1 MRNLS
6 DAGARARSSG
16 TLPASGPRRH
26 AGRRGPDFLR
36 GVLPVL
42 AGLFAILAATA
53 GPVAVAVAQAT
64 PEAASTPSPV
74 ATPAAVATPV
84 PQTGAG
90 PKGTLARGFGGTTV
104 TPAEQELADKYA
116 PVAMLKKQL
125 KPCDPSGEQ
134 YLPIAVDV
142 SLNDPE
148 VKLRRD
154 AGKGEAE
161 DPVIMTGPSAQDLV
175 DSDEHYYLD
184 LPGNSLDPGCTYEK
198 WSDERIAEL
207 GLVPS
212 TYARVVR
219 EEGRPGQLALQYFF
233 YWVYNDFLDDHES
246 DWEMVQLT
254 FDADTPEE
262 ALTRDPVTITFA
274 QHERGENA
282 TWDEAKAQFDGT
294 HIVTYP
300 ASGSHADYFSS
311 EVWLGW
317 GEHGAGFGCDRSDP
331 DSVAT
336 PLKAIVVP
344 TEIDPD
350 GPFAWALFQGRWG
363 ERQSW
368 VLDGP
373 KSPNITDRWT
383 RPISWT
389 DDLRAKSLPIP
400 NAKVV
405 GLGPSAFFCTVSGLG
420 GDLLKLFPGHPRPV
434 EAGVIVALL
443 AAFVI
448 SFITWRHL
456 MRAVGLFFRDIPAF
470 AVSCVLLIPV
480 AALAAVVQEALTRWS
495 ISSDLLNE
503 VTRSH
508 GVVGWGIS
516 FVFHVMVQALV
527 APGIII
533 ATRRVLAGQ
542 SKGLLDPLRESVP
555 FMPAIVGAALV
566 NTAILTLIS
575 LTVIGIPVAIYL
587 ATQWLY
593 SPQAIVFDGASWLRA
608 RTVARDTIKGQW
620 LSTLGVAVLVTYA
633 VAVPGPLVGI
643 LLVLAGV
650 SIPVAGI
657 VSSAIFIVF
666 YPITIITAT
675 LYYFDRRAQKGIA
688 PEPAPA
694 STPTTPSPS
703 LTTPMAP
710 AAPSA

>member
-1 MRNLS
+1 MRALL
-6 DAGARARSSG
+6 AGLMVAVTLLAAGSG
-16 TLPASGPRRH
+16 TL
-26 AGRRGPDFLR
+26 
-36 GVLPVL
+36 
-42 AGLFAILAATA
+42 AT
-53 GPVAVAVAQAT
+53 AVAQGT
-64 PEAASTPSPV
+64 PEAGS
-74 ATPAAVATPV
+74 TPV
-84 PQTGAG
+84 PAATPGSGAAPEARTGAG
-90 PKGTLARGFGGTTV
+90 PKGTLARGFGGNGTVV

-154 AGKGEAE
+154 AGKDDAG
-161 DPVIMTGPSAQDLV
+161 DPVIVTGPSAQDLV
-175 DSDEHYYLD
+175 ESDERYYLD
-184 LPGNSLDPGCTYEK
+184 LPGNSLDPGCTYET
-198 WSDERIAEL
+198 WSRARIAEL

-219 EEGRPGQLALQYFF
+219 EEGRPGKLALQYFF

-262 ALTRDPVTITFA
+262 ALTQDPVMITFA

-282 TWDEAKAQFDGT
+282 TWEEARAEFDGT

-331 DSVAT
+331 ESVPT

-344 TEIDPD
+344 TEIDPN

-373 KSPNITDRWT
+373 KSPNVTDRWT

-405 GLGPSAFFCTVSGLG
+405 GLGPSAFFCTVSGVG
-420 GDLLKLFPGHPRPV
+420 GDILKLFPDHPRLV
-434 EAGVIVALL
+434 SAGVIVALL
-443 AAFVI
+443 AAFAI
-448 SFITWRHL
+448 SFLTWRHL
-456 MRAVGLFFRDIPAF
+456 VRATRLFFRHIPAF
-470 AVSCVLLIPV
+470 VISCLLLIPV
-480 AALAAVVQEALTRWS
+480 AALASILQEAMTRWT

-508 GVVGWGIS
+508 SAVGFGIS
-516 FVFHVMVQALV
+516 FVFHILVQALV
-527 APGIII
+527 APGIIL
-533 ATRRVLAGQ
+533 ATRRVLAGEPT
-542 SKGLLDPLRESVP
+542 GPLDPVRASVP
-555 FMPAIVGAALV
+555 FMPAIVGAAVL
-566 NTAILTLIS
+566 NAAILALIS

-593 SPQAIVFDGASWLRA
+593 APQAVVFDGAGWSRA
-608 RTVARDTIKGQW
+608 RTVARDTVKGDW
-620 LSTLGVAVLVTYA
+620 WHALGIAVLVTYA

-657 VSSAIFIVF
+657 VSSAIFIVL

-675 LYYFDRRAQKGIA
+675 LYYLERRAAKGIA
-688 PEPAPA
+688 PLPAPVAPA
-694 STPTTPSPS
+694 SPGPVAG
-703 LTTPMAP
+703 MAAP
-710 AAPSA
+710 AAPPA

>member
-1 MRNLS
+1 
-6 DAGARARSSG
+6 
-16 TLPASGPRRH
+16 
-26 AGRRGPDFLR
+26 
-36 GVLPVL
+36 
-42 AGLFAILAATA
+42 
-53 GPVAVAVAQAT
+53 
-64 PEAASTPSPV
+64 
-74 ATPAAVATPV
+74 
-84 PQTGAG
+84 
-90 PKGTLARGFGGTTV
+90 
-104 TPAEQELADKYA
+104 
-116 PVAMLKKQL
+116 LKKQL

-142 SLNDPE
+142 SLNYPE

-154 AGKGEAE
+154 AGEGEAE

-175 DSDEHYYLD
+175 DSNEHYYLD
-184 LPGNSLDPGCTYEK
+184 LPGDSLDPGCTYET
-198 WSDERIAEL
+198 WSRERIAEL
-207 GLVPS
+207 GLEPS

-262 ALTRDPVTITFA
+262 ALTQDPVMITFA

-282 TWDEAKAQFDGT
+282 TWNEAKAQFDGT

-344 TEIDPD
+344 TEIDPE

-373 KSPNITDRWT
+373 KSPNVTDRWT

-405 GLGPSAFFCTVSGLG
+405 GLGPSAFFCTVSGVG
-420 GDLLKLFPGHPRPV
+420 GDILKIFPGHPRLV

-456 MRAVGLFFRDIPAF
+456 MRAVGLFFRNIPAF
-470 AVSCVLLIPV
+470 LVSCLLLIPV

-508 GVVGWGIS
+508 GIVGWGIS
-516 FVFHVMVQALV
+516 FVFHVLVQALV

-542 SKGLLDPLRESVP
+542 SKGVLDPLRESVP
-555 FMPAIVGAALV
+555 FMPAIVGAALL
-566 NTAILTLIS
+566 NALILTVIS
-575 LTVIGIPVAIYL
+575 LTVIGIPLAVYL

-593 SPQAIVFDGASWLRA
+593 SPQAIIFDGASWTRA
-608 RTVARDTIKGQW
+608 RTVARDTIKGRW

-633 VAVPGPLVGI
+633 VAVPGPLIGI
-643 LLVLAGV
+643 LLVLAGI

-675 LYYFDRRAQKGIA
+675 LYYFDRRAEKGIA

-694 STPTTPSPS
+694 STATAPPAP
-703 LTTPMAP
+703 LPAPVAP
-710 AAPSA
+710 AAPPA